1 MTGIDQVPV
10 RRVRASRVGA
20 ALRWPWLQVL
30 LVGSVLWLGLS
41 WATLTTKNF
50 HLVHSVIVVGAC
62 LGPVAFIAY
71 VYERAREVP
80 LALVM
85 WCFIVGGLLGV
96 MAASVLEYRTLMDL
110 HTLPTIMIGVI
121 EETCKLFVPVAIF
134 VVGRYRREADGM
146 LFGVASGL
154 GFAAFE
160 TMGYGVTA
168 LFLSH
173 GHIGEVEKLLF
184 LRGVLSPAGHGA
196 WTGCVCAMLW
206 RARVRPTAEAK
217 VAVLISFIVAFT
229 LHALWDSATSVWV
242 QLAIGVVSL
251 SLLFW
256 RIRAAGR
263 EGSEQR
269 RAPTP
274 RALIDRG
281 RVQV

>member
-1 MTGIDQVPV
+1 
-10 RRVRASRVGA
+10 
-20 ALRWPWLQVL
+20 
-30 LVGSVLWLGLS
+30 
-41 WATLTTKNF
+41 
-50 HLVHSVIVVGAC
+50 VGAC
-62 LGPVAFIAY
+62 LGPVAFVAY

-121 EETCKLFVPVAIF
+121 EETCKLLVPVVIF

-217 VAVLISFIVAFT
+217 AAVLISFIVAFM

-251 SLLFW
+251 LLLFW

-274 RALIDRG
+274 RALINRG

>member
-1 MTGIDQVPV
+1 
-10 RRVRASRVGA
+10 
-20 ALRWPWLQVL
+20 
-30 LVGSVLWLGLS
+30 
-41 WATLTTKNF
+41 
-50 HLVHSVIVVGAC
+50 
-62 LGPVAFIAY
+62 
-71 VYERAREVP
+71 
-80 LALVM
+80 
-85 WCFIVGGLLGV
+85 

-110 HTLPTIMIGVI
+110 HTLPTVMVGLI
-121 EETCKLFVPVAIF
+121 EETCKLLVPVAIF
-134 VVGRYRREADGM
+134 VVGRYRREADGI

-184 LRGVLSPAGHGA
+184 LRGVLAPAGHGA

-206 RARVRPTAEAK
+206 RARVRRTAEAK
-217 VAVLISFIVAFT
+217 AAVLFAFIAAVTF
-229 LHALWDSATSVWV
+229 HALWDSATSLWL

-251 SLLFW
+251 LLLSW

-263 EGSEQR
+263 KGSKQR
-269 RAPTP
+269 RTPAP
-274 RALIDRG
+274 RALINHG